1 MTSARGPVQQRLP
14 REKLAETFGGEPVL
28 ANVER
33 CHAEALLAKVALS
46 NVDQWGL

>member
-1 MTSARGPVQQRLP
+1 
-14 REKLAETFGGEPVL
+14 VL